1 MGFNIGGFLK
11 GLMGSGSEDSPTAE
25 SGEAVEYKGFII
37 RPAPQRQGGQWLTAG
52 IISKEFE
59 DGVKEHEFVRADTYS
74 SRDDAEECAVMKAK
88 RIVDEQGDRM
98 FEQR

>member
-11 GLMGSGSEDSPTAE
+11 GLMGSGREDAPAAE
-25 SGEAVEYKGFII
+25 SGKAVEYKGFSI

-59 DGVKEHEFVRADTYS
+59 DGAKEHQFVRADTYS